1 MPPAARGPD
10 SARLPWCRFYSWNVA
25 TDGTWLGTGVADAA
39 QLTLQV
45 FGCVVADAVALGAV
59 PGWRHPAKANGVR
72 IISNEPD
79 MVSQ

>member
-1 MPPAARGPD
+1 
-10 SARLPWCRFYSWNVA
+10 
-25 TDGTWLGTGVADAA
+25 VADAA